1 MEVTKQQ
8 LQEEKNTWRD
18 RCNMLEAFNKDLL
31 MVIEGNYTKSKK
43 IEFDQ
48 EKGENKKMENINIIW
63 YCYGI
68 MSGVIVMMIIFR
80 NKLFDNEKK

>member
-1 MEVTKQQ
+1 
-8 LQEEKNTWRD
+8 
-18 RCNMLEAFNKDLL
+18 
-31 MVIEGNYTKSKK
+31 
-43 IEFDQ
+43 
-48 EKGENKKMENINIIW
+48 MENINIIW